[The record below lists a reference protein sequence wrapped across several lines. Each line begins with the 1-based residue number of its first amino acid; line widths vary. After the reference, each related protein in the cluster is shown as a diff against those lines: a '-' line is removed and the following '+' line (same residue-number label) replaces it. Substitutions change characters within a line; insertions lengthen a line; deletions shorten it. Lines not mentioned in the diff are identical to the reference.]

1 MWRDPVTLGGGMT
14 SENTGR
20 PSPVE
25 ARKMLE
31 SIHHCAQCGSNRCG
45 SYTFSICMGRTTNI
59 TWCAAPLKRIYR
71 DRKQSDGTM
80 TTTQAILRG
89 VCPRCRQGRIFAK
102 PMWRGILAMH
112 ERCPVC
118 GLKFDRE
125 SGYFL
130 GAMYFSYLLM
140 AVPAVVVY
148 LWISRHTPWASDW
161 MLLWT
166 ALITL
171 PLVP

>member
-1 MWRDPVTLGGGMT
+1 
-14 SENTGR
+14 
-20 PSPVE
+20 
-25 ARKMLE
+25 
-31 SIHHCAQCGSNRCG
+31 
-45 SYTFSICMGRTTNI
+45 
-59 TWCAAPLKRIYR
+59 
-71 DRKQSDGTM
+71 
-80 TTTQAILRG
+80 
-89 VCPRCRQGRIFAK
+89 
-102 PMWRGILAMH
+102 MH

-171 PLVP
+171 PLVPPITRVSRVLWIYFDRKVDPE